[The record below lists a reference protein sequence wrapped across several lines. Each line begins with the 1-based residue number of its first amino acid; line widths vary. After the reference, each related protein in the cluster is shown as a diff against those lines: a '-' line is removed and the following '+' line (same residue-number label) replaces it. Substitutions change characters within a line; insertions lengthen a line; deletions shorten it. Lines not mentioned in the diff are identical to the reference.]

1 MSWIGKKK
9 LAFIPVYRPS
19 YDPVPPVDWAQQ
31 IERRIYFDPEAF
43 GVDVS
48 LRNYIYTTSYGR
60 ADLEGQ
66 VLPMVEVNQ
75 INVPVDALAGQY
87 EQSLR
92 NQGFDAAAIVMLGG
106 VGAGTSQLA
115 GFWARFVMVEG
126 VGVWAMEFTHVLAGY
141 ADLYTNDRPEDLNS
155 FDNMDC
161 SCGTH
166 PTAFTKLRLGWL
178 HPSSIATHIGP
189 SAAYNLHTL
198 GLVQPPPTGRCTAVL
213 VSSNQH
219 FLMVEA
225 RQKVDRFDVNIQSE
239 GVIVYEV
246 LNPDQ
251 DPSPN
256 VTNPLIR
263 LRTLTALTPGQ
274 VFTSSAGVTVQV
286 TSALVGGFSIGIY
299 DPTQPLQA
307 TVPYVL
313 TEPALIA
320 QMDVVAAGLV
330 PEFKGASPTP
340 NAWVFRQ
347 DPEAGQVVDYGS
359 TVSMT
364 LHTGPLL

>member
-19 YDPVPPVDWAQQ
+19 YDPAPPPDWAQQ
-31 IERRIYFDPEAF
+31 IARRIYFDPDAL

-75 INVPVDALAGQY
+75 LDVPVDALAGQY

-106 VGAGTSQLA
+106 FGAGSAQAA

-126 VGVWAMEFTHVLAGY
+126 VGVWAMELTHVLTGY
-141 ADLYTNDRPEDLNS
+141 WDLYIVTENLGS
-155 FDNMDC
+155 FDNMAC
-161 SCGTH
+161 ACGTH
-166 PTAFTKLRLGWL
+166 PSAFTKQKLGWL
-178 HPSSIATHIGP
+178 DASAVATHMGQTQ
-189 SAAYNLHTL
+189 SYDLHTL
-198 GLVQPPPTGRCTAVL
+198 GLVQPPPTGRSTAVQ
-213 VSSNQH
+213 VGTGGN

-225 RQKVDRFDVNIQSE
+225 RQKVDRFDARIPSE

-246 LNPDQ
+246 LNPDA
-251 DPSPN
+251 DPDPN
-256 VTNPLIR
+256 VTQPLIK
-263 LRTLTALTPGQ
+263 LRTPAALAPGQ
-274 VFTSSAGVTVQV
+274 VFTSSSGVTVQV
-286 TSALVGGFSIGIY
+286 TGALAGGFSIGIV
-299 DPTQPLQA
+299 DPSQPLLT

-313 TEPALIA
+313 FDPAPVARTDIIA
-320 QMDVVAAGLV
+320 AKLVPHFTGANPTKNSWVNTQSPLAGAVVAQGSAVTMVLITG
-330 PEFKGASPTP
+330 PTP
-340 NAWVFRQ
+340 
-347 DPEAGQVVDYGS
+347 
-359 TVSMT
+359 
-364 LHTGPLL
+364 